1 MTNIFVHD
9 KLPTSTLLELKVG
22 DAISNNHDLSGNIE
36 KIEISET
43 DEFLMF
49 RFVLPAGEIIV
60 RKLKQVC

>member
-1 MTNIFVHD
+1 MTNTFVHD

-22 DAISNNHDLSGNIE
+22 DLISNNQDLSGNIE

-49 RFVLPAGEIIV
+49 RFVLAGGEIAV